1 MGCYCI
7 IAMGIKANFARISFF
22 GAILH
27 TVGGAYLNNSVLGWC
42 ALIGEKMK
50 KLNIMGSLIGVA
62 LMTASTFAAPDP
74 NFHIYLAFGQSN
86 MEGQGDIGN
95 EDKNVDER
103 FQLLWSADAGSCN
116 QGASK
121 GKWIK
126 AVPPLAHC
134 QGAKLGPADYF
145 GRTMVEKTDSKIKV
159 GIISVAVA
167 GCSIKLFDKDNYRS
181 YASSQQSWMTQ
192 RINTYG
198 GNPYG
203 RLIEMAKKAQEDG
216 VIKGIIF
223 HQGETDAGDGNWPS
237 AVKKVYDNIIKDLG
251 LGSDIPFLAGE
262 VLRSGVS
269 SGANNNIAKLP
280 QQSKN
285 FYVVS
290 SEGFNQALGDGQ
302 NVHFTSQEY
311 RDFGKRYAE
320 KMIEVLGDKIKPVA
334 SSETPASSGS
344 EPAAESSSSGK
355 APESSGASSSGH
367 HHGSHGS
374 SSSDAA
380 LSSCSAVD
388 VSSSSPA
395 NPESSSAAGS
405 DAIRNVSA
413 KGVFIGK
420 AVVSHNSI
428 LVPVTLA
435 RAARVNVGI
444 YSVLGKQVMS
454 MDASFAAGEN
464 TVNLDVAK
472 LPVGNYMISV
482 QAGSARSTARV
493 DIAR

>member
-1 MGCYCI
+1 
-7 IAMGIKANFARISFF
+7 
-22 GAILH
+22 
-27 TVGGAYLNNSVLGWC
+27 
-42 ALIGEKMK
+42 
-50 KLNIMGSLIGVA
+50 
-62 LMTASTFAAPDP
+62 MTASTFAAPDP

-126 AVPPLAHC
+126 ATPPLAHC

-145 GRTMVEKTDSKIKV
+145 GRTMVEKADSKIKV

-167 GCSIKLFDKDNYRS
+167 GCSIKLFDKDNYKS
-181 YASSQQSWMTQ
+181 YVSSQQGQSWMIQ

-302 NVHFTSQEY
+302 NVHFTSSEY

-334 SSETPASSGS
+334 GSETPASSDS
-344 EPAAESSSSGK
+344 PASSSSGGTESV
-355 APESSGASSSGH
+355 ASSSSSGGHHHSASSSGGH
-367 HHGSHGS
+367 HHHSSSSSLGDQPSSAAS
-374 SSSDAA
+374 SSSDAVV
-380 LSSCSAVD
+380 SN
-388 VSSSSPA
+388 SSSSSAPNALPA
-395 NPESSSAAGS
+395 MAKSFVMAGKAQVFDMQGKFLGTVELAS
-405 DAIRNVSA
+405 GASLKEIVSA
-413 KGVFIGK
+413 KFQRSGSYLLRQGS
-420 AVVSHNSI
+420 AVKV
-428 LVPVTLA
+428 
-435 RAARVNVGI
+435 
-444 YSVLGKQVMS
+444 
-454 MDASFAAGEN
+454 
-464 TVNLDVAK
+464 
-472 LPVGNYMISV
+472 ISV
-482 QAGSARSTARV
+482 EKR
-493 DIAR
+493 

>member
-1 MGCYCI
+1 MN
-7 IAMGIKANFARISFF
+7 MKQ
-22 GAILH
+22 
-27 TVGGAYLNNSVLGWC
+27 LGL
-42 ALIGEKMK
+42 A
-50 KLNIMGSLIGVA
+50 A
-62 LMTASTFAAPDP
+62 LMAVSAHAAPDP

-86 MEGQGDIGN
+86 MEGQGDIGSQ
-95 EDKNVDER
+95 DKSVDER

-145 GRTMVEKTDSKIKV
+145 GRTMVEKTDPQIKV

-167 GCSIKLFDKDNYRS
+167 GCSIKLFDKDNYKS
-181 YASSQQSWMTQ
+181 YVSSQQGQSWMIQ

-223 HQGETDAGDGNWPS
+223 HQGETDAGDGNWPP

-251 LGSDIPFLAGE
+251 LDSDIPFLAGE

-320 KMIEVLGDKIKPVA
+320 KMIEVLGDQLDPVV
-334 SSETPASSGS
+334 
-344 EPAAESSSSGK
+344 ESSSS
-355 APESSGASSSGH
+355 AE
-367 HHGSHGS
+367 
-374 SSSDAA
+374 
-380 LSSCSAVD
+380 
-388 VSSSSPA
+388 
-395 NPESSSAAGS
+395 PESSSAVESSSSAEPESSSAVESSSSAVTPESSATVVPPSSSSEVGPAS
-405 DAIRNVSA
+405 STTAIDIVTGISSR
-413 KGVFIGK
+413 IGK
-420 AVVSHNSI
+420 ASVNAGRVS
-428 LVPVTLA
+428 VPVQ
-435 RAARVNVGI
+435 VNGTKVVAKV
-444 YSVLGKQVMS
+444 YSMLGKEVFDFSNSYSNGTLGFGTSGLPQGSYMLSIQVGS
-454 MDASFAAGEN
+454 EH
-464 TVNLDVAK
+464 
-472 LPVGNYMISV
+472 SV
-482 QAGSARSTARV
+482 QKMQ
-493 DIAR
+493 IK

>member
-1 MGCYCI
+1 
-7 IAMGIKANFARISFF
+7 
-22 GAILH
+22 
-27 TVGGAYLNNSVLGWC
+27 
-42 ALIGEKMK
+42 
-50 KLNIMGSLIGVA
+50 
-62 LMTASTFAAPDP
+62 MTASTFAAPDP

-126 AVPPLAHC
+126 ATPPLAHC

-145 GRTMVEKTDSKIKV
+145 GRTMVEKADSKIKV

-167 GCSIKLFDKDNYRS
+167 GCSIKLFDKDNYKS
-181 YASSQQSWMTQ
+181 YVSSQQGQSWMIQ

-223 HQGETDAGDGNWPS
+223 HQGETDAGDGNWPP

-302 NVHFTSQEY
+302 NVHFTSSEY

-334 SSETPASSGS
+334 GSETPASSDS
-344 EPAAESSSSGK
+344 PASSSSGGTESV
-355 APESSGASSSGH
+355 ASSSSSGGHHHSASSSGGH
-367 HHGSHGS
+367 HHHSSSSNSDNQLSSAAS
-374 SSSDAA
+374 SSSDAVV
-380 LSSCSAVD
+380 SN
-388 VSSSSPA
+388 SSSSSAPNALPA
-395 NPESSSAAGS
+395 MAKSFVMAGKAQVFDMQGKFLGTVDLAS
-405 DAIRNVSA
+405 GTSLKEIVSA
-413 KGVFIGK
+413 KFQRSGRYLLRQDA
-420 AVVSHNSI
+420 AVKIVS
-428 LVPVTLA
+428 VEK
-435 RAARVNVGI
+435 R
-444 YSVLGKQVMS
+444 
-454 MDASFAAGEN
+454 
-464 TVNLDVAK
+464 
-472 LPVGNYMISV
+472 
-482 QAGSARSTARV
+482 
-493 DIAR
+493 

>member
-1 MGCYCI
+1 MN
-7 IAMGIKANFARISFF
+7 MKQ
-22 GAILH
+22 
-27 TVGGAYLNNSVLGWC
+27 LGL
-42 ALIGEKMK
+42 A
-50 KLNIMGSLIGVA
+50 A
-62 LMTASTFAAPDP
+62 LMAVSAHAAPDP

-86 MEGQGDIGN
+86 MEGQGDIGSQ
-95 EDKNVDER
+95 DKSVDER

-145 GRTMVEKTDSKIKV
+145 GRTMVEKTDPQIKV
-159 GIISVAVA
+159 GIIVVAVA
-167 GCSIKLFDKDNYRS
+167 GCSIDLFDKDGYANYAR
-181 YASSQQSWMTQ
+181 SQQSWMTQ

-203 RLIEMAKKAQEDG
+203 RMIEMAKKAQEEG

-223 HQGETDAGDGNWPS
+223 HQGETDAGNGQWPS
-237 AVKKVYDNIIKDLG
+237 KVKKVYDNIIKDLG
-251 LGSDIPFLAGE
+251 LGNDIPFLAGE

-320 KMIEVLGDKIKPVA
+320 KMIEVLGDKVKPAV
-334 SSETPASSGS
+334 
-344 EPAAESSSSGK
+344 AESSSSSE
-355 APESSGASSSGH
+355 PPASSAS
-367 HHGSHGS
+367 
-374 SSSDAA
+374 
-380 LSSCSAVD
+380 
-388 VSSSSPA
+388 VSSSSTLPGSSEVA
-395 NPESSSAAGS
+395 KSSSSRRHRSSSSSVVGPESST
-405 DAIRNVSA
+405 DAIDIVTGVSSH
-413 KGVFIGK
+413 IGK
-420 AVVSHNSI
+420 AVFESGRVS
-428 LVPVTLA
+428 VPVK
-435 RAARVNVGI
+435 VNGTKVVAKV
-444 YSVLGKQVMS
+444 YSMLGKEVVDFSNSYGNGVLGFS
-454 MDASFAAGEN
+454 AAG
-464 TVNLDVAK
+464 LSQGYYM
-472 LPVGNYMISV
+472 LSIQVGSEQSV
-482 QAGSARSTARV
+482 QKV
-493 DIAR
+493 LVK

>member
-1 MGCYCI
+1 M
-7 IAMGIKANFARISFF
+7 
-22 GAILH
+22 
-27 TVGGAYLNNSVLGWC
+27 LGWC
-42 ALIGEKMK
+42 ALVGEKMK
-50 KLNIMGSLIGVA
+50 KINIMGSLIGVA

-223 HQGETDAGDGNWPS
+223 HQGETDAGDGQWPS

-251 LGSDIPFLAGE
+251 LGNDIPFLAGE

-280 QQSKN
+280 QQSNN
-285 FYVVS
+285 FHVVS

-320 KMIEVLGDKIKPVA
+320 KMIEVLGTEKLKPVEGSA
-334 SSETPASSGS
+334 SPASSDS
-344 EPAAESSSSGK
+344 PASSSSGGT
-355 APESSGASSSGH
+355 ESVASSSSSSGEH
-367 HHGSHGS
+367 HHHRSSSSSGNQPSSAAS
-374 SSSDAA
+374 SSSDAVA
-380 LSSCSAVD
+380 TN
-388 VSSSSPA
+388 SSSSSAPEALPA
-395 NPESSSAAGS
+395 M
-405 DAIRNVSA
+405 A
-413 KGVFIGK
+413 KSFVMAGK
-420 AVVSHNSI
+420 AQVFDMQGKFLGTVD
-428 LVPVTLA
+428 LA
-435 RAARVNVGI
+435 SGASLKDIVAAKFQRSGR
-444 YSVLGKQVMS
+444 YLLRQ
-454 MDASFAAGEN
+454 DAA
-464 TVNLDVAK
+464 VK
-472 LPVGNYMISV
+472 IISV
-482 QAGSARSTARV
+482 EKR
-493 DIAR
+493 

>member
-1 MGCYCI
+1 MKVLHLG
-7 IAMGIKANFARISFF
+7 FA
-22 GAILH
+22 
-27 TVGGAYLNNSVLGWC
+27 
-42 ALIGEKMK
+42 
-50 KLNIMGSLIGVA
+50 A
-62 LMTASTFAAPDP
+62 LMVSAAFAAPDP

-86 MEGQGDIGN
+86 MEGQGDIGQQ
-95 EDKNVDER
+95 DKSVDER

-116 QGASK
+116 QNASK

-145 GRTMVEKTDSKIKV
+145 GRTMVEKTDPQIKV

-167 GCSIKLFDKDNYRS
+167 GCSIKLFDKDNYKS
-181 YASSQQSWMTQ
+181 YVSSQQGQSWMIQ

-223 HQGETDAGDGNWPS
+223 HQGETDAGDGNWPP

-251 LGSDIPFLAGE
+251 LDSDIPFLAGE

-320 KMIEVLGDKIKPVA
+320 KMIEVLGDQLDPVV
-334 SSETPASSGS
+334 
-344 EPAAESSSSGK
+344 ESSSS
-355 APESSGASSSGH
+355 AE
-367 HHGSHGS
+367 
-374 SSSDAA
+374 
-380 LSSCSAVD
+380 
-388 VSSSSPA
+388 
-395 NPESSSAAGS
+395 PESSSAVESCSSAEPES
-405 DAIRNVSA
+405 SSSVESSSSAVTPESSATVVPPSSSSKADPASSTTAIDIVTGISSR
-413 KGVFIGK
+413 IGK
-420 AVVSHNSI
+420 ASVNAGRVS
-428 LVPVTLA
+428 VPVQ
-435 RAARVNVGI
+435 VNGTKVVAKV
-444 YSVLGKQVMS
+444 YSMLGKEVFDFSNSYSNGTLGFSATSLSQ
-454 MDASFAAGEN
+454 GY
-464 TVNLDVAK
+464 
-472 LPVGNYMISV
+472 YMLSV
-482 QAGSARSTARV
+482 QVGSEHSV
-493 DIAR
+493 QKMQIK

>member
-1 MGCYCI
+1 M
-7 IAMGIKANFARISFF
+7 
-22 GAILH
+22 
-27 TVGGAYLNNSVLGWC
+27 
-42 ALIGEKMK
+42 KMK
-50 KLNIMGSLIGVA
+50 NLFMA
-62 LMTASTFAAPDP
+62 ACAASAVYAAPDP

-86 MEGQGDIGN
+86 MEGQGDIGSQ
-95 EDKNVDER
+95 DKSVDER

-145 GRTMVEKTDSKIKV
+145 GRTMVEKTDPQIKV
-159 GIISVAVA
+159 GIIVVAVA
-167 GCSIKLFDKDNYRS
+167 GCSIDLFDKDGYANYAR
-181 YASSQQSWMTQ
+181 SQQSWMTQ

-203 RLIEMAKKAQEDG
+203 RMIEMAKKAQEEG

-223 HQGETDAGDGNWPS
+223 HQGETDAGNGQWPS
-237 AVKKVYDNIIKDLG
+237 KVKKVYDNIIKDLG
-251 LGSDIPFLAGE
+251 LGNDIPFLAGE

-311 RDFGKRYAE
+311 RDFGKRYGE

-334 SSETPASSGS
+334 TASSS
-344 EPAAESSSSGK
+344 SAEPESSSS
-355 APESSGASSSGH
+355 AVASSS
-367 HHGSHGS
+367 STVTPPASSSAVAPASSAVEES
-374 SSSDAA
+374 SSSTIA
-380 LSSCSAVD
+380 LGVAPAVT
-388 VSSSSPA
+388 A
-395 NPESSSAAGS
+395 H
-405 DAIRNVSA
+405 
-413 KGVFIGK
+413 IGK
-420 AVVSHNSI
+420 AVVNAGRVTVPAQAAGMAVSAKVFSMQGKMLLDFGNSYSMG
-428 LVPVTLA
+428 TL
-435 RAARVNVGI
+435 GF
-444 YSVLGKQVMS
+444 
-454 MDASFAAGEN
+454 DASR
-464 TVNLDVAK
+464 
-472 LPVGNYMISV
+472 LPQGSYMVYVQVGSERSV
-482 QAGSARSTARV
+482 QKV
-493 DIAR
+493 QIK

>member
-1 MGCYCI
+1 MN
-7 IAMGIKANFARISFF
+7 MKQ
-22 GAILH
+22 
-27 TVGGAYLNNSVLGWC
+27 LGL
-42 ALIGEKMK
+42 A
-50 KLNIMGSLIGVA
+50 A
-62 LMTASTFAAPDP
+62 LMAVSAHAAPDP

-95 EDKNVDER
+95 EDKSVDER

-145 GRTMVEKTDSKIKV
+145 GRTMVEKTDSQIRV
-159 GIISVAVA
+159 GIIVVAVA
-167 GCSIKLFDKDNYRS
+167 GCSIKLFDKDNYAN
-181 YASSQQSWMTQ
+181 YARTQQSWMTQ

-203 RLIEMAKKAQEDG
+203 RMIEMAKKAQEEG

-223 HQGETDAGDGNWPS
+223 HQGETDAGDGQWPS

-262 VLRSGVS
+262 VLRSGSS
-269 SGANNNIAKLP
+269 SGANQNIAKLP

-334 SSETPASSGS
+334 STA
-344 EPAAESSSSGK
+344 SSSSV
-355 APESSGASSSGH
+355 APESSAS
-367 HHGSHGS
+367 
-374 SSSDAA
+374 
-380 LSSCSAVD
+380 
-388 VSSSSPA
+388 VSSSSTLPGSSEVA
-395 NPESSSAAGS
+395 KSSSSRRHRSSSSSVVGPESST
-405 DAIRNVSA
+405 DAIDIVTGVSSH
-413 KGVFIGK
+413 IGK
-420 AVVSHNSI
+420 AVFESGRVS
-428 LVPVTLA
+428 VPVK
-435 RAARVNVGI
+435 VNGTKVVAKV
-444 YSVLGKQVMS
+444 YSMLGKEVVDFSNSYGNGVLGFS
-454 MDASFAAGEN
+454 AAG
-464 TVNLDVAK
+464 LSQ
-472 LPVGNYMISV
+472 GYYMLSV
-482 QAGSARSTARV
+482 QVGSEQSV
-493 DIAR
+493 QKVLVK